1 MAATVSRSTITPHR
15 PIVIFVMVQCYFHV
29 NKFHN
34 TLITTGMMCLSL
46 RRLSPIFMPAWTIYI
61 HKWRVNTGSVISIY
75 KEKLKKI
82 VLESTFIKRSW
93 KRLYWTQDL
102 GFIPFPEVPMN
113 MTKNTQNLGLSGC
126 FPQERMA
133 ICDSTRHD

>member
-1 MAATVSRSTITPHR
+1 MCECTLIQSFDDFNSADNSYIAQCVFFCTKAVAATVSRSTITPHR

-82 VLESTFIKRSW
+82 VLESTFIKRS
-93 KRLYWTQDL
+93 
-102 GFIPFPEVPMN
+102 
-113 MTKNTQNLGLSGC
+113 
-126 FPQERMA
+126 
-133 ICDSTRHD
+133 